1 MKLSILQYTTFTGET
16 LVSNVTNAE
25 EVQLGDMDG
34 DGDLDIVYAGLTN
47 DTFGWLENNGSSW
60 SQASIDTSAD
70 GAKSYSYCRYRWRW
84 RFDFVGGSFY
94 GDSVAWYENNGA
106 ANPSFTKTT
115 ISTGTDGLND
125 VDVADIDGDG
135 DLDIISASG
144 NDDEITWFENNG
156 AADPTFATTVIATSA
171 DNPHEV
177 FIADMDAD
185 GDLDIISTSVNDSTV
200 AWYENNGA
208 ADPSFA
214 AADIATNVSG
224 AHGIHVDDMDADGD
238 MDIVIASFTDD
249 TVRWY
254 ENNGA
259 ADPTWSACKYCN
271 ID

>member
-1 MKLSILQYTTFTGET
+1 
-16 LVSNVTNAE
+16 
-25 EVQLGDMDG
+25 MDG

-60 SQASIDTSAD
+60 AQASIDTSAD
-70 GAKSYSYCRYRWRW
+70 GAKAVHIADIDGDGDL
-84 RFDFVGGSFY
+84 DFVGGSFY
-94 GDSVAWYENNGA
+94 GDSVAWYENDGA

-135 DLDIISASG
+135 DLDIIAASG

-208 ADPSFA
+208 ADPTFA

-224 AHGIHVDDMDADGD
+224 AHGIHVDDMDA
-238 MDIVIASFTDD
+238 
-249 TVRWY
+249 
-254 ENNGA
+254 
-259 ADPTWSACKYCN
+259 
-271 ID
+271 